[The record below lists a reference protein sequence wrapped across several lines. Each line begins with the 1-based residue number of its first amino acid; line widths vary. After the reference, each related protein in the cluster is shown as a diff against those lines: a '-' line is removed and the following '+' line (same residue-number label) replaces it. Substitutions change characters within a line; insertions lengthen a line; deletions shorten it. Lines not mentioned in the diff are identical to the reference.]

1 MKNKKNFLNILYN
14 PYNSKN
20 YNVSKKLLLN
30 NHFLIKYTSMFRL
43 FLSIMFILISYN
55 SYADKN
61 MMIGS
66 LGKSEEVN
74 RTIKVIMYD
83 NYYEPSSFNIKSGET
98 IKFEVVN
105 AGELVHEFN
114 IANAMMHKKHQPEM
128 ERMVENEI
136 LLADSIDKEKMK
148 KMAKMDKSMGH
159 SHSNSVLLEPNEKGD
174 IVWKF
179 ENAMNIEIACNVPG
193 HYQVGMIAKVDIK

>member
-1 MKNKKNFLNILYN
+1 MNKL
-14 PYNSKN
+14 
-20 YNVSKKLLLN
+20 
-30 NHFLIKYTSMFRL
+30 
-43 FLSIMFILISYN
+43 ILIILFTLVTFN
-55 SYADKN
+55 SFADKN

-66 LGKSEEVN
+66 LGKVEEIN
-74 RTIKVIMYD
+74 RTIKVVMYD
-83 NYYEPSSFNIKSGET
+83 NYYEPSKFSIKSGET
-98 IKFEVVN
+98 IKFEVIN

-128 ERMVENEI
+128 EKMVENEI
-136 LLADSIDKEKMK
+136 LLAGSIDKDKMK
-148 KMAKMDKSMGH
+148 KMAKTDKAMAH
-159 SHSNSVLLEPNEKGD
+159 SHSNSVLLEPKEKGD

>member
-1 MKNKKNFLNILYN
+1 MDKLILII
-14 PYNSKN
+14 
-20 YNVSKKLLLN
+20 L
-30 NHFLIKYTSMFRL
+30 
-43 FLSIMFILISYN
+43 FILISFK
-55 SYADKN
+55 SFADKN

-66 LGKSEEVN
+66 LGKVEEIN
-74 RTIKVIMYD
+74 RTIKVVMYD
-83 NYYEPSSFNIKSGET
+83 NYYEPNIFNIKSGET

-128 ERMVENEI
+128 IKMVENEI
-136 LLADSIDKEKMK
+136 LLADSIDKDKMK
-148 KMAKMDKSMGH
+148 KMAKMDKAMGH
-159 SHSNSVLLEPNEKGD
+159 SHSNSVLLEPKEKGD